1 MSENSELL
9 QALIDDE
16 GYDGPVTS
24 RNSAILNSIVKKT
37 EYTED
42 PQSEIESLLLELKE
56 VIESGGGGGIT
67 EVDISQ
73 SDYDNL
79 TPEEQ
84 ADSTKMYFI
93 TGTYY
98 IYYQGIRYVGEFP
111 IVLESNNTVETTS
124 VQTITLE
131 KGYHY
136 LFTTIY
142 SSGQFTN
149 AVIEAGNARVFNQ
162 DGYDRTIYVI
172 STQDAEVT
180 YTARGGIDSNKYIK
194 FRIKKDDVYDDSL
207 MFTNTVQS
215 TWNVSQSPTI
225 SVDKDAYYMITYK
238 ASEAPNI
245 TGATPVCYTYIG
257 ETDAKKSISMII
269 KATANS
275 ITIADYNTNYSY
287 FYYQKLTY

>member
-24 RNSAILNSIVKKT
+24 RNSAILDSIVKKK
-37 EYTED
+37 EYTEE
-42 PQSEIESLLLELKE
+42 PLSEIESLLLELKE

-149 AVIEAGNARVFNQ
+149 AVIEAGSARVFNQ

-172 STQDAEVT
+172 STQDAEIT

-225 SVDKDAYYMITYK
+225 SVEKDKYYMITYK

-245 TGATPVCYTYIG
+245 TGATPICYTYIG
-257 ETDAKKSISMII
+257 ETDAKKSISMIV

-275 ITIADYNTNYSY
+275 ITINDYNTNYSY

>member
-9 QALIDDE
+9 QALIDNE

-24 RNSAILNSIVKKT
+24 RNSAILDSIVKKK
-37 EYTED
+37 EYTEE
-42 PQSEIESLLLELKE
+42 PLSEIESLLLELKE

-67 EVDISQ
+67 EIDISQ

-93 TGTYY
+93 TETYY

-142 SSGQFTN
+142 SSGAFTN

-162 DGYDRTIYVI
+162 DGYDRCIYVI

-207 MFTNTVQS
+207 MFTNTPNS

-269 KATANS
+269 KATADS

>member
-24 RNSAILNSIVKKT
+24 RNSAILDSIVKKK
-37 EYTED
+37 EYTEE
-42 PQSEIESLLLELKE
+42 PLSEIESLLLELKE

-67 EVDISQ
+67 AVDISQ

-149 AVIEAGNARVFNQ
+149 AIIEAGNSRVFNQ

-172 STQDAEVT
+172 STQDAEIT

-238 ASEAPNI
+238 ASETPNI

-269 KATANS
+269 KTTAAS

>member
-24 RNSAILNSIVKKT
+24 RNSAILDSIVKKI

-67 EVDISQ
+67 VVDISQ

-149 AVIEAGNARVFNQ
+149 AVIEAGTARVFNQ

-269 KATANS
+269 KTTAAS

>member
-9 QALIDDE
+9 QALIDDS

-24 RNSAILNSIVKKT
+24 RNSAILDSIVKKT
-37 EYTED
+37 EYTEE
-42 PQSEIESLLLELKE
+42 PQSEIESQLLELKE

-149 AVIEAGNARVFNQ
+149 AIIEAGSARVFNQ

-269 KATANS
+269 KTTAAS

>member
-24 RNSAILNSIVKKT
+24 RNSAILNSIVKKI

-149 AVIEAGNARVFNQ
+149 AIIEAGNSRVFNQ

-238 ASEAPNI
+238 ASEVPNI

-269 KATANS
+269 KTTAAS

>member
-24 RNSAILNSIVKKT
+24 RNSAILDSIVKKK

-67 EVDISQ
+67 KVDISQ

-149 AVIEAGNARVFNQ
+149 AVIEAGSARVFNQ

>member
-24 RNSAILNSIVKKT
+24 RNSAILDSIVKKK
-37 EYTED
+37 EYTEE

-67 EVDISQ
+67 KVDISQ

-93 TGTYY
+93 IGTYY

-149 AVIEAGNARVFNQ
+149 AVIEAGSARVFNQ